1 MILQALTKQYE
12 NLAKQGK
19 VSREGWCRAKVSYA
33 INLSADGKITG
44 IVSVKREEE
53 RGKKKV
59 WVPDFLE
66 VPEMV
71 TRSSGVSANFLC
83 DNAKYMLGID
93 AEGTNPRVQ
102 ECFEAAK
109 EKHISLLK
117 GVEGE
122 LARAV
127 CAFFETW
134 NPQEAVFCRAVQE
147 NWQELTEGGN
157 LIFGMG
163 MTYAQEDPNIRKAW
177 ECARNGGTE
186 GEEGICLVTG
196 KRAEIARIHRTIRG
210 VPGAQSSGAA
220 LVSFNAP
227 AFESYG
233 KEQSYN
239 APVGKYAE
247 FSYTTA
253 LNYLLSE
260 KTYTFYLGDA
270 VILFWAESGE
280 EAYQEVFSMSID
292 PKPDNQEELKGIFE
306 NLRLDRQIQIQDLE
320 LDPEQNFYI
329 LCLAPNAARLSV
341 RFFYQNS
348 FGNILRNLSR
358 HYRRIEVVKPSWET
372 REYLGI
378 RDMLFETVNRKAS
391 DKSPV
396 PNMAAMVLQAVL
408 ADSRYPAS
416 LYADTLI
423 RIRAEQGSITWGRA
437 AIIKAYLIKNFKW
450 EKGENSMGLNEASKD
465 TAYVLGRLFSVLE
478 SVQTD
483 ANPGIKATIRDRYFN
498 SACATPASIFPTLI
512 KLKNSHI
519 KKLEREKINM
529 KIYYENLLT
538 EIMGKL
544 DGFPRRLSLDEQGMF
559 MLGYYHQQ
567 QKKYEKKEEK

>member
-19 VSREGWCRAKVSYA
+19 VSREGWCQAKVSYA

-210 VPGAQSSGAA
+210 VPGAQ
-220 LVSFNAP
+220 
-227 AFESYG
+227 
-233 KEQSYN
+233 
-239 APVGKYAE
+239 
-247 FSYTTA
+247 
-253 LNYLLSE
+253 
-260 KTYTFYLGDA
+260 
-270 VILFWAESGE
+270 
-280 EAYQEVFSMSID
+280 
-292 PKPDNQEELKGIFE
+292 
-306 NLRLDRQIQIQDLE
+306 
-320 LDPEQNFYI
+320 
-329 LCLAPNAARLSV
+329 
-341 RFFYQNS
+341 
-348 FGNILRNLSR
+348 
-358 HYRRIEVVKPSWET
+358 
-372 REYLGI
+372 
-378 RDMLFETVNRKAS
+378 
-391 DKSPV
+391 
-396 PNMAAMVLQAVL
+396 
-408 ADSRYPAS
+408 
-416 LYADTLI
+416 
-423 RIRAEQGSITWGRA
+423 
-437 AIIKAYLIKNFKW
+437 
-450 EKGENSMGLNEASKD
+450 
-465 TAYVLGRLFSVLE
+465 
-478 SVQTD
+478 
-483 ANPGIKATIRDRYFN
+483 
-498 SACATPASIFPTLI
+498 
-512 KLKNSHI
+512 
-519 KKLEREKINM
+519 
-529 KIYYENLLT
+529 
-538 EIMGKL
+538 
-544 DGFPRRLSLDEQGMF
+544 
-559 MLGYYHQQ
+559 
-567 QKKYEKKEEK
+567 